1 MTTYLF
7 FSNTMVGILLLDGR
21 VVVGDDGK
29 TFLHHQDVQG
39 DTDMAAAV
47 SMVLH
52 EEKLCMEA
60 GLVGS
65 MMLALVAVA
74 QRSVAE
80 RSNPNQKKH

>member
-52 EEKLCMEA
+52 EEKLCM
-60 GLVGS
+60 
-65 MMLALVAVA
+65 MPALVAVA